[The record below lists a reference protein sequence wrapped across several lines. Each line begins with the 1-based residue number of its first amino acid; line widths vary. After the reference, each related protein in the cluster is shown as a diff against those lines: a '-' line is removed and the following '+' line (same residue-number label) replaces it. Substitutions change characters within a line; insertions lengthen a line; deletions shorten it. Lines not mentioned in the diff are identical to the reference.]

1 MMIRKHF
8 RITRRP
14 NLLIKRLAKLRGVS
28 EADVIR
34 QAIEH
39 ETSAAARGTPQ
50 AQTAP
55 EKGQV

>member
-8 RITRRP
+8 RITRRQ
-14 NLLIKRLAKLRGVS
+14 NLLIKCLAKLRGVS

-39 ETSAAARGTPQ
+39 ETSAASRGTPQ